1 MTEAPERER
10 SDHDRYIGTRR
21 RPRVVRTPMTIFF
34 GRLRAAYGVLLLS
47 IPSFAAQRMP
57 RRVRLIVRI
66 LGARQIL
73 QGVASVRHDDAA
85 GLTCGA
91 IVDTLHGSSM
101 LMLALASSKWRRLAA
116 TDAAVAT
123 AWAATGFVLSAGR
136 VKADV
141 RRQRDPPRD

>member
-1 MTEAPERER
+1 
-10 SDHDRYIGTRR
+10 
-21 RPRVVRTPMTIFF
+21 MTIFF